1 MAVEEAGD
9 LSGGEGV
16 VEDVF
21 ADEQIGRVEEEGEGQ
36 GEGLHLEEG
45 LAETASL

>member
-1 MAVEEAGD
+1 MVVEEAGD

-21 ADEQIGRVEEEGEGQ
+21 ADEEIDGVEEEGEG
-36 GEGLHLEEG
+36 LHLEGG
-45 LAETASL
+45 LAETHHFEGQ